1 MAKYKEDH
9 DVFFLAISTDEDREM
24 VAPFLKR
31 YKFTFPVAYAE
42 YLNDHFAI
50 SSIPTTI
57 ILDRKGEISFR
68 QAGFNPRED
77 FMEALSEKIEDAKK
91 R

>member
-1 MAKYKEDH
+1 
-9 DVFFLAISTDEDREM
+9 
-24 VAPFLKR
+24 LKQ
-31 YKFTFPVAYAE
+31 YKFNLPVAYAD
-42 YLNDHFAI
+42 YLNDHFAV

-57 ILDRKGEISFR
+57 ILDRKGEVSFR

-77 FMEALSEKIEDAKK
+77 FIEALSEKIDDAKK